1 MLVDLRLNLEV
12 RQVVHLPD
20 FLSRRDAGP
29 QLHVQLSQL
38 AVDFR
43 AHLQAAFPL
52 ADKGQVALHVGQVV
66 LHLFHLDG
74 AVDGVLQQTLV
85 DETVLAAGQ
94 LVVLAGLHEL
104 FAADERLAVQ
114 AAVLAEGALAALQV
128 LLQLQL
134 LHLVVQLVL
143 LHRHLRVAQQV
154 LLLRQFGLG
163 IQDLQVQVAVRQADQ
178 HVASPHL
185 RPFLHDLL
193 GHDAAFLGRHLHHGD
208 GGHLPLDAHE
218 VIEPGLPD
226 FRDVQRP
233 AVHLQHAAVRAEEN
247 PAYQGGQQRAARQPR
262 HVLAPETFLGFQLY
276 IHNLCPLNDFP
287 ERTAQ

>member
-1 MLVDLRLNLEV
+1 M
-12 RQVVHLPD
+12 
-20 FLSRRDAGP
+20 
-29 QLHVQLSQL
+29 SQL

-43 AHLQAAFPL
+43 AHLQAVLPF

-74 AVDGVLQQTLV
+74 AVDGVLQQPFV
-85 DETVLAAGQ
+85 DETVLAPGQ
-94 LVVLAGLHEL
+94 LIVLTGLHE
-104 FAADERLAVQ
+104 FFPADERLIVQ
-114 AAVLAEGALAALQV
+114 SAVLRESPLAALQV

-143 LHRHLRVAQQV
+143 LHRHLRVPQQV
-154 LLLRQFGLG
+154 LLFRQLGLG
-163 IQDLQVQVAVRQADQ
+163 IQNLQVQMAVRQTDQ
-178 HVASPHL
+178 HISGPDL
-185 RPFLHDLL
+185 CPFLHDFL
-193 GHDAAFLGRHLHHGD
+193 GHDAPFLGRYLYHGD
-208 GGHLPLDAHE
+208 GGHLPFDAHE

-247 PAYQGGQQRAARQPR
+247 PAYQGGQQHAAHQPR
-262 HVLAPETFLGFQLY
+262 HVLAPEAFLGFQLY

-287 ERTAQ
+287 EKTTQ